1 MTKESYYE
9 RAESTLANSA
19 WSYDADEAKW
29 AQHKLR
35 EEFAATQ
42 TDARLGDKLVA
53 AAFMLR
59 EAEGRS
65 YRNPDAGGWTDRKN
79 AMAKYGEDV
88 SVFFNI
94 VSARYKEGGSAAHP
108 DLQTVM
114 DKTGSVADN
123 TPLAIARALG
133 DLFPAGARGMSGM
146 PIG

>member
-1 MTKESYYE
+1 MTVERYYE
-9 RAESTLANSA
+9 RVETAAASA

-42 TDARLGDKLVA
+42 SDARLRDKLVA

-59 EAEGRS
+59 EAEGQS
-65 YRNPDAGGWTDRKN
+65 YRNPDAVGWTDRKN

-94 VSARYKEGGSAAHP
+94 VSARYKEGGSAAQP
-108 DLQTVM
+108 DLQAVI
-114 DKTGSVADN
+114 DKIGHVAGN
-123 TPLAIARALG
+123 TPLAIARTLE
-133 DLFPAGARGMSGM
+133 DLFPAGVRGMSG